1 MANTV
6 SNVTIAALDSLVIG
20 GTTMGYTGAPFTV
33 SSETVREK
41 FYAEQSFVAI
51 ISQMTER
58 NVTGG
63 CQLLE
68 NTPENLAILWSLPA
82 ANVVTPG
89 GSKILSIDTGDRGN
103 VALTA
108 TGLAGTAP
116 GSSKTRTF
124 SFPQTTVSGAVET
137 QMAKADISRLEAT
150 FDFLADSN
158 GDVGMMTDTV

>member
-6 SNVTIAALDSLVIG
+6 SNVTIAALDSLTIA
-20 GTTMGYTGAPFTV
+20 GTVMGYTGAPFTV

-41 FYAEQSFVAI
+41 FFAEQSFTAI

-58 NVTGG
+58 NVTGA
-63 CQLLE
+63 CQILE

-82 ANVVTPG
+82 GNLTSS

-108 TGLAGTAP
+108 LGKAGSAPGTA
-116 GSSKTRTF
+116 KTRTF
-124 SFPQTTVSGAVET
+124 SFPQTVTTGALEV
-137 QMAKADISRLEAT
+137 QIAKSDISRVDAT
-150 FDFLADSN
+150 FEFLSDSN
-158 GDVGMMTDTV
+158 GLVGLMTDTI